1 MRVILAMQLKMTCCA
16 YRLCIANAGKHF
28 KPPHPRFWNIF
39 WIGRGGWIPWPSLAF
54 SFAPL
59 PLPAFLSFHTCLHFE
74 RILDPQRC
82 PLAEVPLVFGGF
94 VGAKEWLIS
103 NWRGVP
109 QGSGSAQP
117 GAASQPGTAL
127 GATATAT
134 QHRLGAAAQDPHH
147 SHNFQPVSHR
157 FSPVSRFHFN
167 GISIKSMANVI

>member
-28 KPPHPRFWNIF
+28 KPPHPRFGNIF

-82 PLAEVPLVFGGF
+82 PLAEVPLVFAPLGALWGPRNGLFLIGG
-94 VGAKEWLIS
+94 VSPRGPAPRSLALPHSLALRWAPPRRPRSTAWAPPRRIRTIRTIS
-103 NWRGVP
+103 NPYRI
-109 QGSGSAQP
+109 
-117 GAASQPGTAL
+117 ASHPYLVSTS
-127 GATATAT
+127 TV
-134 QHRLGAAAQDPHH
+134 
-147 SHNFQPVSHR
+147 FQ
-157 FSPVSRFHFN
+157 
-167 GISIKSMANVI
+167 